1 MINAISGIS
10 YDAYDS
16 YGMQNVRGISAV
28 ASVSSVAE
36 AREAHMS
43 QADIKRLERSGQIE
57 CETCKNRKYQDGS
70 DEMVSFKAPGHISP
84 SASASRVMSHEREHV
99 ANANAKV
106 AQNENAKLI
115 QASVTLHTAVCPE
128 CGRTYVSGGETTTQ
142 IKYQEANPYG
152 QNFKSYDAARVIG
165 QNVDLCA

>member
-1 MINAISGIS
+1 MIGPVDAIGR
-10 YDAYDS
+10 YDAY
-16 YGMQNVRGISAV
+16 VTPV
-28 ASVSSVAE
+28 HSVA
-36 AREAHMS
+36 AAKKAHIS
-43 QADIKRLERSGQIE
+43 QSEIKRMEQSGQIE

-84 SASASRVMSHEREHV
+84 QASASRVMSHEREHV
-99 ANANAKV
+99 ANANQKV
-106 AQNENAKLI
+106 AQSENATLL

-142 IKYQEANPYG
+142 IKYEEQNPYAK
-152 QNFKSYDAARVIG
+152 NFKSYDAARVIG